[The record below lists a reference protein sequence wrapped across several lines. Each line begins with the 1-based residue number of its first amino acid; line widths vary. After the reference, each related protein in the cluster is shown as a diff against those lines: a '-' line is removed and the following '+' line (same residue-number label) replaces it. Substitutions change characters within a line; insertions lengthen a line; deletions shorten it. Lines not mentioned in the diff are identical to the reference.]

1 MSEAW
6 WRSAGQVPE
15 RRPAVDTLR
24 DEQWQFYEDSVIP
37 VVFDLLDHELSDAV
51 GSQLNQRLRYSPR
64 FRPSQLL
71 YAFGQDFDI
80 PQPSVVWASAC
91 LELLYLGRVVLDDV
105 ADQHDQRWGLPSLR
119 VVFSDASAVQIAGVL
134 QHIAVICATQVD
146 SLSGGRSAV
155 PAAGLVAEYG
165 RRINAAMLEELE
177 WSRPTI
183 PESAYKAIAL
193 RKASSGQLTVGL
205 LGVMAEGEI
214 GDQLIR
220 YAAAI
225 EKLDYAASI
234 TNDVTESNLRR
245 GLEEV
250 RFAGGERRGKR
261 SEIQL
266 NRPTIFSVILGSDDF
281 LLRNP
286 EIGENL
292 PDFSV
297 MKLRQIFTYLDQ
309 TGAIRDAQHKIAGLE
324 EEAMRLIPP
333 GSKVYTLLD
342 KARSPNITHTPPQVE
357 S

>member
-6 WRSAGQVPE
+6 WRTAGQIPE
-15 RRPAVDTLR
+15 HQPAVDTLR
-24 DEQWQFYEDSVIP
+24 DEQWEFYEDSVVP
-37 VVFDLLDHELSDAV
+37 VVFDLLNHELSDAV

-71 YAFGQDFDI
+71 YAFGRDVEI
-80 PQPSVVWASAC
+80 PEDSMVWASAC
-91 LELLYLGRVVLDDV
+91 LELLGLGRVILDDV

-119 VVFSDASAVQIAGVL
+119 MVFNDASAVQIAGVL
-134 QHIAVICATQVD
+134 QHVAIICATQVD
-146 SLSGGRSAV
+146 TLSGGRATV

-165 RRINAAMLEELE
+165 RRLNAAMLEELE
-177 WSRPTI
+177 WSGQTI
-183 PESAYKAIAL
+183 RESAYKAIAL
-193 RKASSGQLTVGL
+193 RKVSSGQLTVGL
-205 LGVMAEGEI
+205 LGVMAHHEL
-214 GDQLIR
+214 GDQLSD
-220 YAAAI
+220 YATAI

-250 RFAGGERRGKR
+250 RFAGGERRGKK

-266 NRPTIFSVILGSDDF
+266 NRPTIFSVILGTDEF

-286 EIGENL
+286 ETGEKL
-292 PDFSV
+292 PDFTE

-324 EEAMRLIPP
+324 KEAMPLIPRDT
-333 GSKVYTLLD
+333 KVYTLLD